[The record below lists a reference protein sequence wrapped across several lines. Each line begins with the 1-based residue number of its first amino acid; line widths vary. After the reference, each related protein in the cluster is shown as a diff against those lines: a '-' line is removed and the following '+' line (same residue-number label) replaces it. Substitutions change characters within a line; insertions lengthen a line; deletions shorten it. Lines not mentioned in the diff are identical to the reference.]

1 MIRVLAILFVISIF
15 IPVEFYTMV
24 GTVRVEP
31 YRIILGIS
39 LLYAIFNFRQ
49 VLEQANLVD
58 VLLTALLLLVFA
70 SIWYNHDLA
79 QAVKSTGIYAI
90 ETLGAFYLARLF
102 ITTPERF
109 YKINQAFI
117 IILASLTLFSAYEA
131 FFQHRFLHELAK
143 IITGHDS
150 LDFRLYMHYYIRNG
164 IMRATSLFEHPILY
178 GSLLAFFF
186 PFAFLLFY
194 RTRSLWTGLNV
205 GALLASMALTLSSAP
220 LLALIF
226 QSGIAVLVR
235 FWDSAR
241 RLWIALFFA
250 GLAGA
255 LIIQAVSNRG
265 FFGILISYLTF
276 NPNTGYFRMLQW
288 EHTMDDIAES
298 PVVGIGLIGPGL
310 HDWSRPYWIST
321 WFGNSIDSFWL
332 LIALQHGLFA
342 AFVLLLA
349 SLYAAFNTLNLL
361 RYHHDK
367 TRWMVTAWL
376 LSFFSLILI
385 GFTVDYFGKLQPMF
399 FFALGM
405 SGWARYYHL
414 WNQQSAYN
422 FAQPYSLKTTHE
434 PTTPSETPV

>member
-143 IITGHDS
+143 I
-150 LDFRLYMHYYIRNG
+150 R
-164 IMRATSLFEHPILY
+164 LFE
-178 GSLLAFFF
+178 G
-186 PFAFLLFY
+186 
-194 RTRSLWTGLNV
+194 
-205 GALLASMALTLSSAP
+205 
-220 LLALIF
+220 
-226 QSGIAVLVR
+226 
-235 FWDSAR
+235 
-241 RLWIALFFA
+241 
-250 GLAGA
+250 
-255 LIIQAVSNRG
+255 
-265 FFGILISYLTF
+265 
-276 NPNTGYFRMLQW
+276 
-288 EHTMDDIAES
+288 
-298 PVVGIGLIGPGL
+298 
-310 HDWSRPYWIST
+310 
-321 WFGNSIDSFWL
+321 
-332 LIALQHGLFA
+332 
-342 AFVLLLA
+342 
-349 SLYAAFNTLNLL
+349 
-361 RYHHDK
+361 
-367 TRWMVTAWL
+367 
-376 LSFFSLILI
+376 
-385 GFTVDYFGKLQPMF
+385 
-399 FFALGM
+399 
-405 SGWARYYHL
+405 
-414 WNQQSAYN
+414 
-422 FAQPYSLKTTHE
+422 
-434 PTTPSETPV
+434 